1 MQAVQFE
8 CDEQDFIYN
17 YGINKGHSFSY
28 SKVNRCYFL
37 SCSAKQLYHNIVD
50 YAFSGKGKAFPAQAT
65 LRAELGLGKATFA
78 KYLQELRDKGFITCI
93 EQGANKPLIYKV
105 NKLSTNTYIIHSEVV
120 HSIRTELGDNL
131 REEFITALDEYRES
145 ELYSKVRDKSV
156 QNYGDIK
163 NFFRGEFQM
172 EPIVLKENT
181 KSNHIPKAFQIDK
194 DVTTDKGGE
203 KKPKKSKKEIENDIT
218 LWNSVEFVNYFEK
231 QYVHKFKTVYISSQV
246 KDRAIMKRLIEY
258 RKDNLRIKEMIDM
271 FIENDY
277 FQMKT
282 VSAFG
287 SQFTQTAIDKY
298 IATGSFPY
306 QKSTSSQTTNDESID
321 IELSL

>member
-93 EQGANKPLIYKV
+93 EQGANRPLIYKV

-120 HSIRTELGDNL
+120 HSIRTELGENL
-131 REEFITALDEYRES
+131 REEFINALDEYRES
-145 ELYSKVRDKSV
+145 ELYNKVKDNAV
-156 QNYGDIK
+156 QSYTEIE
-163 NFFRGEFQM
+163 NFFRGEFKM
-172 EPIVLKENT
+172 EVVEVKEKAKPIN
-181 KSNHIPKAFQIDK
+181 IPKAFQIDK
-194 DVTTDKGGE
+194 DIHTDKGGE
-203 KKPKKSKKEIENDIT
+203 KKPKKNKKEIENDIR
-218 LWNSVEFVNYFEK
+218 LWTSVEFVNYFEK
-231 QYVHKFKTVYISSQV
+231 QYVHKFKSMYLSSQV
-246 KDRAIMKRLIEY
+246 KDRAVMKRVIEH
-258 RKDNLRIKEMIDM
+258 RKDNQKIKEMIDL

-277 FQMKT
+277 FQVKT
-282 VSAFG
+282 VSAFS
-287 SQFTQTAIDKY
+287 SQFSQTAIDKFY
-298 IATGSFPY
+298 QTGSFPY
-306 QKSTSSQTTNDESID
+306 QKTSNVQLNDGENID